1 MKKNKKSKFIL
12 GFLLGGAVG
21 AGVLFAVTKKKG
33 IKIPNSII
41 DSREEIR
48 EHGKGFI
55 DELRQHVSP
64 SIQSVKVNAIPVYD
78 RVVDSIIPVV
88 EDALDRGVSLIEDLR
103 NNVSPA
109 AEEIRSKVD
118 AFSSYEN
125 LDDSKNE
132 INSTDHLT
140 SSLDDSDIAPKKTDT
155 HLMN

>member
-41 DSREEIR
+41 DSGEEIR

-88 EDALDRGVSLIEDLR
+88 DAAI
-103 NNVSPA
+103 
-109 AEEIRSKVD
+109 
-118 AFSSYEN
+118 
-125 LDDSKNE
+125 
-132 INSTDHLT
+132 
-140 SSLDDSDIAPKKTDT
+140 KKS
-155 HLMN
+155 NII

>member
-1 MKKNKKSKFIL
+1 M
-12 GFLLGGAVG
+12 
-21 AGVLFAVTKKKG
+21 
-33 IKIPNSII
+33 
-41 DSREEIR
+41 
-48 EHGKGFI
+48 
-55 DELRQHVSP
+55 SP

-103 NNVSPA
+103 NNVNPA

-132 INSTDHLT
+132 INSSDHLT
-140 SSLDDSDIAPKKTDT
+140 TSLDDSDIAPKKTDT